1 MSTLFLLIFTN
12 GGMKNGKN
20 KRKNQSCNRD
30 TNTQVANFSVLYM
43 KLHHYHWYVKGESF
57 FTLHLKFE
65 ELYKEMASHF
75 DTIAERML
83 SLGASPTATL
93 KEQLQLASINEATGD
108 EDTQEMVKTL
118 ANDFDTICTELTEGI
133 TVAEDKD
140 DQPTADLFIAIRT
153 SLEKHRWMLEA
164 YLAD

>member
-1 MSTLFLLIFTN
+1 MLPL
-12 GGMKNGKN
+12 
-20 KRKNQSCNRD
+20 RK
-30 TNTQVANFSVLYM
+30 
-43 KLHHYHWYVKGESF
+43 
-57 FTLHLKFE
+57 
-65 ELYKEMASHF
+65 
-75 DTIAERML
+75 
-83 SLGASPTATL
+83 P
-93 KEQLQLASINEATGD
+93 TGD
-108 EDTQEMVKTL
+108 EDTQEMVKAL

>member
-1 MSTLFLLIFTN
+1 MAKTKEKTVPLTETLN
-12 GGMKNGKN
+12 N
-20 KRKNQSCNRD
+20 
-30 TNTQVANFSVLYM
+30 QVANFSVLYM
-43 KLHHYHWYVKGESF
+43 KLHHYHWYVKGENF

-65 ELYKEMASHF
+65 ELYTEMALHF

-83 SLGASPTATL
+83 SLGALPTATL
-93 KEQLQLASINEATGD
+93 NEQLQLASIKEATSD
-108 EDTQEMVKTL
+108 ENAQEMVKTL
-118 ANDFDTICTELTEGI
+118 TDDFDTLCTELTEGI
-133 TVAEDKD
+133 TLAEDNN